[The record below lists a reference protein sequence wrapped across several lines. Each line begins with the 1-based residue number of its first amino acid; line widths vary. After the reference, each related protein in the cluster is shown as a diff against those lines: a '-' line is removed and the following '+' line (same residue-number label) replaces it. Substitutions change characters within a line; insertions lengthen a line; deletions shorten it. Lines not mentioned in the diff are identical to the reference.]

1 LATRGDTVE
10 LSDELA
16 TRFDVMGATTAG
28 ELEVP
33 GPEQVAP
40 VPLDL
45 LGSMPLI
52 GPIDQASVAAKS
64 RAAVLTAPVAVAEPE
79 DITDVTN
86 AVVPDDSAV
95 AEAPVS
101 FGETS
106 EPDTGEPE
114 IEQPKQVEAKSLW
127 LAWAAQCIRRTGGTP
142 DMTELESQTKQELIK
157 QYKAG

>member
-1 LATRGDTVE
+1 
-10 LSDELA
+10 
-16 TRFDVMGATTAG
+16 MGATTAG

-86 AVVPDDSAV
+86 AVIPDDSAT

-101 FGETS
+101 FGEPET
-106 EPDTGEPE
+106 DEPE

-127 LAWAAQCIRRTGGTP
+127 LAWAAQCERRLGRTP
-142 DMTELESQTKQELIK
+142 DMAELESQTKQELIK
-157 QYKAG
+157 LYKAV